1 MRLSMLLF
9 IRGLAMSDNTAGL
22 EADLNGALRKIE
34 ELETLL
40 NNLIQELE
48 WQVPGFYFPHSKR

>member
-1 MRLSMLLF
+1 M
-9 IRGLAMSDNTAGL
+9 MSDNTAGL

-34 ELETLL
+34 ELETRL

-48 WQVPGFYFPHSKR
+48 LQVPGFYFPHSKR

>member
-1 MRLSMLLF
+1 MLLF

-34 ELETLL
+34 ELETRL

-48 WQVPGFYFPHSKR
+48 LQVPGFYFSQNQR

>member
-34 ELETLL
+34 ELETRL

-48 WQVPGFYFPHSKR
+48 LQVPGFYFSQNQR